1 MKIGKKFL
9 KAFLVL
15 VIVLII
21 GFAVIII
28 YALISDYRPDEKV
41 SIAVNENPGK
51 LNDSAEI
58 SLLTWNIGYCGLD
71 KAMDFFYDGGTK
83 VITPKKNCLDNLSA
97 VMKFLSSN
105 DTVDYILLQEV
116 DRKSKRSYKIDE
128 YNTISEHL
136 KSFYVNFAPNY
147 DVFFV
152 PVPPLS
158 PMGKVYSGV
167 ATFGKPVPSTSV
179 RYAFPGQYG
188 FPKQL
193 FMLDRCFMV
202 NRYPM
207 KNGKELVIINTHNEA
222 FDPGDIRKAQMEYLK
237 SFVLNEFNAGNYVI
251 AGGDWNQCPPDFKP
265 GFAVNKVNTD
275 QMVMPSDWL
284 PADWKWVYD
293 NNTPSDR
300 SVKAAYDQ
308 GTTTTTVIDFFL
320 LSPNVKALSVK
331 CINLNFENSDH
342 NPVIIRTKLN

>member
-1 MKIGKKFL
+1 MKIIKKIL
-9 KAFLVL
+9 KAVFLLIV
-15 VIVLII
+15 VLII
-21 GFAVIII
+21 GFAGIII
-28 YALISDYRPDEKV
+28 YAMISDYKPDEKV
-41 SIAVNENPGK
+41 SIAVYENPGQ

-83 VITPKKNCLDNLSA
+83 VITPKKNCLENISA
-97 VMKFLSSN
+97 VMRFLSSN
-105 DTVDYILLQEV
+105 DSLDFILLQEV

-128 YNTISEHL
+128 FNTFSEQF
-136 KSFYVNFAPNY
+136 KSFTGNFASNY

-152 PVPPLS
+152 PVPPSS
-158 PMGKVYSGV
+158 PMGKVYSGI
-167 ATFGKPVPSTSV
+167 ATLGKPVPSNSV
-179 RYAFPGQYG
+179 RYAFPGEYG

-202 NRYPM
+202 NRYPL

-237 SFVLNEFNAGNYVI
+237 SFVLNEFSTGNYVI

-265 GFAVNKVNTD
+265 EFTFNKVNTD

-284 PADWKWVYD
+284 PADWKWIYD
-293 NNTPSDR
+293 NVTPSNR
-300 SVKAAYDQ
+300 SVVAAYDPA
-308 GTTTTTVIDFFL
+308 TTTTTVIDFFL
-320 LSPNVKALSVK
+320 LSPNVGSLSIK
-331 CINLNFENSDH
+331 CIDLNFENSDH
-342 NPVIIRTKLN
+342 NPVIMKVKLK